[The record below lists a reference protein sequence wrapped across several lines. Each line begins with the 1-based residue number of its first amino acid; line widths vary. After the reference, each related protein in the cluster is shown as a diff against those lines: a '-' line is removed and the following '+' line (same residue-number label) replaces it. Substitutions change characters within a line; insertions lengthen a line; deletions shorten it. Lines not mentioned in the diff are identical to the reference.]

1 MLLGLKSQ
9 PQNNTILDKSAVL
22 KKIQVREQLLRIL
35 QRNNKL
41 LYVAWEKERN

>member
-22 KKIQVREQLLRIL
+22 KKNPSERAASQ
-35 QRNNKL
+35 NF
-41 LYVAWEKERN
+41 AEKQ